1 MFNFACVDVRDSN
14 KFDSMVV
21 VVKMNQG
28 CKVLNFSSINQRTCE
43 EHEKSLER
51 FRQVEDSVLYIS
63 M

>member
-1 MFNFACVDVRDSN
+1 MFNFVFVDVRVL
-14 KFDSMVV
+14 KMFDSMVV
-21 VVKMNQG
+21 VVEMNQG
-28 CKVLNFSSINQRTCE
+28 CRVLNFSSINQRTCE